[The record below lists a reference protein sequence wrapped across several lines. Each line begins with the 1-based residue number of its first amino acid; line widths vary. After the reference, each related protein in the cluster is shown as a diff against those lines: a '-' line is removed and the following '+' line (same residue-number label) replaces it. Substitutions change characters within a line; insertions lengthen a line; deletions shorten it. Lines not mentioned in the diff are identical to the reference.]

1 MRPLTLLPVA
11 AAGLALS
18 MGLFQASCSSTPP
31 DQPIRTFE
39 RAQRIDVI
47 CVDLPNL
54 GGRPPN
60 APVVG
65 LPERD
70 CAPSPIGVNTNTIS
84 KHLFALVTQTARG
97 EIGIV
102 DMTAQTV
109 VDTDHGTPGVTFVPV
124 GTVPVDIT
132 AAPDGKMSYVASG
145 EPNRPAIY
153 GLPTTRV
160 LGDYAFNGQVPS
172 LQTWP
177 VCTLPERPSAITT
190 VAHGD
195 SYEVVV
201 VLGGSRLTPGRV
213 VTLAKEPFFDGSVYP
228 PGEPVPC
235 RITSELAVR
244 GDFAAEPPV
253 GPSWPNGV
261 PYVDGGIDLTGKLPP
276 IVEGCTSTLP
286 DAGAPVDAGGSLDAA
301 ANDAAVDAGDA
312 GASDASS
319 SDAAVADAGERL
331 QGAAR
336 LTNIVRDGQWLYISD
351 DTLPI
356 IHVLDMSQQGAPKE
370 VAPLEVSSLLD
381 PAKKPTVTG
390 LAVSPVTRDFR
401 RFLYAIERREG
412 SIAVFDVT
420 DPEKGPRGPL
430 ARPNP
435 ELTPFQPPDRL
446 AFAVPVVAVGF
457 ARHDLPLRNAGT
469 PAAAAGALCDPNP
482 ANVNTVGAAY
492 RNDRTADIALG
503 PDRLRGVFAFVTLSN
518 GSVITVDVDD
528 WDAPCRRPAN
538 LLASNARP
546 IVTSERTDAFL
557 VTSLAASD
565 VSAPQTVGSGP
576 YDVPLADT
584 AVSGEAFFPVS
595 APHRI
600 RSKYRIRNDADG
612 NRIPRV
618 SGSPLLFAPDG
629 TPQATLGDE
638 GAKNA
643 SILPTYEL
651 LTDPPAAVA
660 FVVSPSAK
668 QGPGIRMSF
677 ESPDVHADQD
687 WNVAYE
693 GALPGLSGV
702 FTAVSTSDN
711 YATLTLSNPE
721 AHFCRKGIEDA
732 DLGNVR
738 ARAAAADMKADK
750 LVDQAGNPL
759 ADFSGRLGD
768 YVQLSD
774 AILDVSDPYWR
785 EPNACWAGINDPR
798 APNLENNTSSTLRH
812 DYCAQVFG
820 ERENPPLS
828 RDFPIVEAY
837 DDRLVLGTYDAA
849 RRITKGNTAS
859 LRAMQCCFHNQV
871 RFGVRAG
878 GEWMT
883 IGSGAGYLHHVVADA
898 TSLRCGQSC
907 SARESLL
914 NARSLPLPRPQN
926 QTFVPAL
933 AAATDTTTTPYLDP
947 QGNQVL
953 VPSTRVPRNSS
964 LAFRNPIFSF
974 VTWNGAGAPTRD
986 LTWKFTTIGQ
996 LSSQAVN
1003 LAASSTRVSPQSMR
1017 YIDGFGQMAVVDAA
1031 DQGLVLI
1038 DLNNVTLVPR
1048 TYY

>member
-1 MRPLTLLPVA
+1 MRPFTLIPVAA
-11 AAGLALS
+11 AAGLAVAV
-18 MGLFQASCSSTPP
+18 GLFQASCSSTPP

-39 RAQRIDVI
+39 RAQRMDVI

-54 GGRPPN
+54 GGRAKD

-177 VCTLPERPSAITT
+177 VCTLPERPSAVTT

-195 SYEVVV
+195 SYEIVV

-213 VTLAKEPFFDGSVYP
+213 VTLAKEPFFDSSIYP

-244 GDFAAEPPV
+244 GDFAAEPPS
-253 GPSWPNGV
+253 GPTWPNGV

-276 IVEGCTSTLP
+276 VVEGCTNTVP
-286 DAGAPVDAGGSLDAA
+286 DAGAPADAGGTTDAGTADAA
-301 ANDAAVDAGDA
+301 SDA

-319 SDAAVADAGERL
+319 DASVADAGERV

-336 LTNIVRDGQWLYISD
+336 LTNIVRDGHWLYISD

-412 SIAVFDVT
+412 TIAVFDVT

-482 ANVNTVGAAY
+482 ANANTVGAAY
-492 RNDRTADIALG
+492 RNDRSADIALG

-538 LLASNARP
+538 LVASNAGAA
-546 IVTSERTDAFL
+546 VVDGKDAFL
-557 VTSLAASD
+557 VSSLAASD
-565 VSAPQTVGSGP
+565 VSAPQTTGIGA
-576 YDVPLADT
+576 YDVPNADT

-643 SILPTYEL
+643 TILPTYEL
-651 LTDPPAAVA
+651 LADPPNAVA
-660 FVVSPSAK
+660 FAESPSAK

-693 GALPGLSGV
+693 GALPGFNGV
-702 FTAVSTSDN
+702 FTAVSTTDN

-732 DLGNVR
+732 ELGNLR
-738 ARAAAADMKADK
+738 ARAAAVDMTTDK
-750 LVDQAGNPL
+750 LVDKDGRPL
-759 ADFSGRLGD
+759 ADFTGRLGD

-798 APNLENNTSSTLRH
+798 APNLENNASSTLRH

-849 RRITKGNTAS
+849 RRITKGNTAA

-898 TSLRCGQSC
+898 TTLRCGQSC

-926 QTFVPAL
+926 QTFLPAL
-933 AAATDTTTTPYLDP
+933 VPSAKPPRPPYLDP
-947 QGNQVL
+947 EGNQVF
-953 VPSTRVPRNSS
+953 VPSTRIPRNSS